1 MACKSLI
8 CLRNK
13 FSIGCIELCP
23 HLTSLKLQS
32 KRISLLL
39 SRGGYDIGSSFRIS
53 QRCSMDKDLKE
64 FLDKKFE
71 QMEERGAGVEKRLD
85 RVDKRF
91 GEMDGEIRALN
102 ERFVQVDRKFG
113 DKTEEV
119 IHRFQIITENLED
132 KIKQVAEGII
142 NLNETFD
149 RSFEEMKKDLNEK

>member
-1 MACKSLI
+1 
-8 CLRNK
+8 
-13 FSIGCIELCP
+13 
-23 HLTSLKLQS
+23 
-32 KRISLLL
+32 
-39 SRGGYDIGSSFRIS
+39 
-53 QRCSMDKDLKE
+53 MDKDLKE
-64 FLDKKFE
+64 FLDKKFA
-71 QMEERGAGVEKRLD
+71 QMDERGAGVEKRLD

-149 RSFEEMKKDLNEK
+149 RSFEEMKKDLNEKHQEVFAAIKFSRA